1 MFFNNKNNNK
11 ILDTMDNI
19 ISFLN
24 NDINSINNFNTE
36 FSGYNKQLQE
46 KLNQI
51 INILNKKSDE
61 ELLIYGEVMLVAE
74 KMMIGNFS
82 DKVYHTET
90 SNTKLNYIAKTIN
103 SLNDNL
109 KSNIKHIE
117 VILNEYNHHNYLNN
131 LNINLVSN
139 DFRIL
144 FNGINTLQKTI
155 TDMLIENK
163 SNGLTLDRSSS
174 ILIENVD
181 RLNISSNDAATRLE
195 ETAAAIE
202 KISTNIRSNTENIA
216 RMAHLSSNV
225 TNAAS
230 QGENLA
236 NQTTLAM
243 EEINLQVNAINEAIT
258 IIDQIAFQTNILSL
272 NAAVEAA
279 TAGEAGKGFAVVAQ
293 EVRNLAS
300 RSAEAARE
308 IKSLVENATSKANYG
323 KEIAGNMI
331 DGYKLLNQNILNTS
345 NIIKDI
351 ENASKEQLRG
361 IEQINDAINQLDQ
374 QTQQNAAVASQTY
387 EIAVVTDDIAKL
399 VVSNVDSK
407 EFLGKNSVEASK

>member
-1 MFFNNKNNNK
+1 MFFNNKNNNE
-11 ILDTMDNI
+11 ILTMMDNI

-82 DKVYHTET
+82 DKVYHTDT

-109 KSNIKHIE
+109 KNNIKHIE
-117 VILNEYNHHNYLNN
+117 IILDEYNHHNYLNN

-331 DGYKLLNQNILNTS
+331 DGYKQLNQNILNTS

-351 ENASKEQLRG
+351 ENASKDQLRG

-407 EFLGKNSVEASK
+407 EFLGKSSVKINQ

>member
-1 MFFNNKNNNK
+1 
-11 ILDTMDNI
+11 
-19 ISFLN
+19 
-24 NDINSINNFNTE
+24 
-36 FSGYNKQLQE
+36 
-46 KLNQI
+46 
-51 INILNKKSDE
+51 
-61 ELLIYGEVMLVAE
+61 
-74 KMMIGNFS
+74 
-82 DKVYHTET
+82 
-90 SNTKLNYIAKTIN
+90 
-103 SLNDNL
+103 
-109 KSNIKHIE
+109 

>member
-308 IKSLVENATSKANYG
+308 IKSLVENATRDALRDLN
-323 KEIAGNMI
+323 I
-331 DGYKLLNQNILNTS
+331 DIVSEYKFFGNQNLPGGTTTGFWNGYYVAFC
-345 NIIKDI
+345 IKREDVP
-351 ENASKEQLRG
+351 QF
-361 IEQINDAINQLDQ
+361 
-374 QTQQNAAVASQTY
+374 Y
-387 EIAVVTDDIAKL
+387 P
-399 VVSNVDSK
+399 
-407 EFLGKNSVEASK
+407 KNSTKPLHHFA